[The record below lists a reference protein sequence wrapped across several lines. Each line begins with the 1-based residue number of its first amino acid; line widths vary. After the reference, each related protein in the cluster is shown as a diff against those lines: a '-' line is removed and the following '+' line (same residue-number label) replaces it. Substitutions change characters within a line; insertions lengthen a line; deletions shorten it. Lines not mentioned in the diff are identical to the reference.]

1 MDEKKNISEGFSEI
15 TETIQ
20 KNTFFSKCKN
30 FNILTW
36 VGIILTI
43 IFIIFSLIN
52 ATNFKWWIMLPLFVI
67 AFVILFIQ
75 KKKSTGLEKKFVI
88 TTFWILI
95 IAFFLRDAFLSEK
108 LTAIY
113 YNLADKL
120 DELKS
125 FF

>member
-1 MDEKKNISEGFSEI
+1 MDEKKNISEGFSEV
-15 TETIQ
+15 TEAIQ

-36 VGIILTI
+36 LGITLTI
-43 IFIIFSLIN
+43 LFIIFALIN
-52 ATNFKWWIMLPLFVI
+52 ATNFRWWIMLPIFII
-67 AFVILFIQ
+67 AFVILFKQ
-75 KKKSTGLEKKFVI
+75 KNRSTGLEKGFVI

-95 IAFFLRDAFLSEK
+95 IAFFFRDAFLSEK
-108 LTAIY
+108 LTTIY
-113 YNLADKL
+113 YNLADKV